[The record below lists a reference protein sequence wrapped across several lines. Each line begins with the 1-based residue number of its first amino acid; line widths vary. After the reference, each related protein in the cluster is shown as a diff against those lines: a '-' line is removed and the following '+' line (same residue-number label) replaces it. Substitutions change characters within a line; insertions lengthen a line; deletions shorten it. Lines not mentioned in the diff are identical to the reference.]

1 MQHSSAVPGRVLR
14 HRLAERLFHWS
25 MAVCML
31 VLLATGFL
39 PVMGVKFAWV
49 DPHWIAGV
57 ILTVLVLF
65 HIVRALFFL
74 AASNIWI
81 RWCEFLGSVT
91 ATTKEAL
98 GGPRL
103 KRKIGKYSV
112 GQKGFHHAVAIV
124 VLVAIVTGLIMMIGI
139 DGPFW
144 DRNPFIISES
154 ARGFVFVLHG
164 FAGLLSIT
172 MVLVHIY
179 FAVRPEKLYMTRSML
194 RGWISREEFEQN
206 HDPELWQCNSGVR
219 ARL

>member
-1 MQHSSAVPGRVLR
+1 
-14 HRLAERLFHWS
+14 

-57 ILTVLVLF
+57 ILTLLVLF

-81 RWCEFLGSVT
+81 RWREFTGSVI
-91 ATTKEAL
+91 ATTTEAL

-144 DRNPFIISES
+144 ERNPFMISES
-154 ARGFVFVLHG
+154 SRGLVFVLHG
-164 FAGLLSIT
+164 FAGLAGIT
-172 MVLVHIY
+172 MIMVHIY
-179 FAVRPEKLYMTRSML
+179 FAIRPEKLYMTRSML

-206 HDPELWQCNSGVR
+206 HDPELWQ
-219 ARL
+219 

>member
-1 MQHSSAVPGRVLR
+1 MQHSSAVAGRVLR
-14 HRLAERLFHWS
+14 HRLAERLFHWL

-81 RWCEFLGSVT
+81 RWREFLGSVT

-144 DRNPFIISES
+144 ERNPFLISES
-154 ARGFVFVLHG
+154 SRGLVFVLHG
-164 FAGLLSIT
+164 FAGLASIT
-172 MVLVHIY
+172 MIMVHIY
-179 FAVRPEKLYMTRSML
+179 FAIRPEKLYMTRSMI

-206 HDPELWQCNSGVR
+206 HDPELWQ
-219 ARL
+219 

>member
-1 MQHSSAVPGRVLR
+1 MSDKQSRVIR
-14 HRLAERLFHWS
+14 HQLPDRLYHWA

-39 PVMGVKFAWV
+39 PILGVKFAWV

-57 ILTVLVLF
+57 ILSLLVLI

-74 AASNIWI
+74 TPSNIWI
-81 RWCEFLGSVT
+81 RWRELSGSVN

-103 KRKIGKYSV
+103 KTKIGKYSV
-112 GQKGFHHAVAIV
+112 GQKVFHHAVAAV

-139 DGPFW
+139 DGPLW
-144 DRNPFIISES
+144 ERNPFLISEAS
-154 ARGFVFVLHG
+154 RGLVFVLHG
-164 FAGLLSIT
+164 FAGLISIT
-172 MVLVHIY
+172 MIMVHIY

-206 HDPELWQCNSGVR
+206 HDPELWHQ
-219 ARL
+219 